1 MNHESDTA
9 IKEIPITNKQDWLEN
24 RLLDVTS
31 TEVSALFN
39 VNPYQTEFELY
50 NQKKD
55 KVVINIEDNERMAWG
70 RKLEDS
76 IALGCADSEGWN
88 VEPFDVYL
96 SNSNT
101 RMGSSFDYKI
111 VGEGSLGIMEVKN
124 VDSFVFRT
132 KWIDDGN
139 GNIEAPPHIEMQ
151 LQHQLHVA
159 NVSWGCIAALV
170 GGNTQKLIIRE
181 RNKKMGEILETK
193 VKEFWEKVKT
203 GTPPEI
209 DYERDANYII
219 KNLCN
224 HADPSLF
231 LEADED
237 MDQLVDDYHAI
248 NKEYVSLGK
257 QKDSIKAQILEKSIG
272 ASKIIS
278 KYGTINCGM
287 TKGSQGK
294 YITQDMVGTYIN
306 PRKGFRQFKY
316 NQPKGV

>member
-1 MNHESDTA
+1 MTV
-9 IKEIPITNKQDWLEN
+9 KEIPITNKQDWLEN

-55 KVVINIEDNERMAWG
+55 KVVVNLEDTERMAWG

-76 IALGCADSEGWN
+76 IALGCAESQGWK
-88 VEPFDVYL
+88 VEQFDVYM
-96 SNSNT
+96 SNTKT

-111 VGEGSLGIMEVKN
+111 TSTDELGIMEVKN
-124 VDSFVFRT
+124 VDSMVYRT

-139 GNIEAPPHIEMQ
+139 GHIEAPPHIEMQ

-159 NVSWGCIAALV
+159 NISWGCIAALV
-170 GGNTQKLIIRE
+170 GGNTSKLIVRA
-181 RNKKMGEILETK
+181 RNKEVGEMLETK
-193 VKEFWEKVKT
+193 VKEFWEKVKS

-209 DYERDANYII
+209 DYLRNADYLM
-219 KNLCN
+219 KNLYN
-224 HADPSLF
+224 NADAGLIIN
-231 LEADED
+231 ADED
-237 MDQLVDDYHAI
+237 TDILIDDYNSI
-248 NKEYVSLGK
+248 NRECVSLEQ
-257 QKDSIKAQILEKSIG
+257 QKKAIKAQILEKSQG

-278 KYGTINCGM
+278 KYGIINCGM
-287 TKGSQGK
+287 SKASLGK

-306 PRKGFRQFKY
+306 PRKAFRQFRF

>member
-1 MNHESDTA
+1 MTV
-9 IKEIPITNKQDWLEN
+9 KEIPITNKQDWLEN

-31 TEVSALFN
+31 TEVSALFD

-55 KVVINIEDNERMAWG
+55 KVVINLEDSERMAWG
-70 RKLEDS
+70 RRLEDS
-76 IALGCADSEGWN
+76 IAQGCAESQGWQ
-88 VEPFDVYL
+88 VQPFDVYM
-96 SNSNT
+96 SDTET

-111 VGEGSLGIMEVKN
+111 TSSDELGIMEVKN
-124 VDSFVFRT
+124 VDAMVYRT

-139 GNIEAPPHIEMQ
+139 GHIEAPPHIEMQ

-159 NVSWGCIAALV
+159 NISWGCIVALV
-170 GGNTQKLIIRE
+170 GGNTQKLIVRA
-181 RNKKMGEILETK
+181 RNKEVGEMLETK
-193 VKEFWEKVKT
+193 VKEFWDKVKA
-203 GTPPEI
+203 GTPPNI
-209 DYERDANYII
+209 DYLRDSSYII
-219 KNLCN
+219 KSLCN
-224 HADPSLF
+224 QADAGVILA
-231 LEADED
+231 ADED
-237 MDQLVDDYHAI
+237 MDKLVDDYYAI

-257 QKDSIKAQILEKSIG
+257 TKDAIKAQILEKSQN
-272 ASKIIS
+272 ASKIVS

-306 PRKGFRQFKY
+306 PRKGFRQFKF

>member
-1 MNHESDTA
+1 MTV
-9 IKEIPITNKQDWLEN
+9 KEIPITNKQDWLEN

-31 TEVSALFN
+31 TEVSALFD

-55 KVVINIEDNERMAWG
+55 KVVINLEDSERMAWG
-70 RKLEDS
+70 RRLEDS
-76 IALGCADSEGWN
+76 IAQGCAEIQGWD
-88 VEPFDVYL
+88 VEPFDVYM
-96 SNSNT
+96 SNTKT
-101 RMGSSFDYKI
+101 RMGSSFDYK
-111 VGEGSLGIMEVKN
+111 VTSGDELGIMEVKN
-124 VDSFVFRT
+124 VDSMVYRT
-132 KWIDDGN
+132 KWLDDGN

-159 NVSWGCIAALV
+159 DINWGCIVALV
-170 GGNTQKLIIRE
+170 GGNTQKLIIRD
-181 RNKKMGEILETK
+181 RNTAIGEQLEAR
-193 VKEFWEKVKT
+193 VKEFWSRIKT

-209 DYERDANYII
+209 DYERDSNYII
-219 KNLCN
+219 KNLCS

-237 MDQLVDDYHAI
+237 MDQLIDDYNAI

-306 PRKGFRQFKY
+306 PKKGFRQFRF